1 MKKRPAPVETDGG
14 GKIDLSGLCTMNDF
28 DNLLSR
34 VEGTEKRNLEQDERL
49 TNYEHRI
56 SQLEAR
62 ISEPMDRIEAL
73 ELKTDQIIQQLNN
86 KVNIQDLY

>member
-1 MKKRPAPVETDGG
+1 MKKRPAPVETDG

-28 DNLLSR
+28 DNLLAR

-56 SQLEAR
+56 S
-62 ISEPMDRIEAL
+62 
-73 ELKTDQIIQQLNN
+73 
-86 KVNIQDLY
+86 